1 NYGCTTVQQKGRN
14 YSARPYRAEVNS
26 ELTISCE
33 YDPADCAT
41 WQKKK
46 RQIYCDDRVVRDMSR
61 WKRGPGSVSIRLI
74 GKANGWFLE
83 QSHEFRSRLLQFDHS
98 HVLHLL
104 GTTTIN
110 GRFQCACKQ
119 LPDQQGQEKAY
130 HELPPIESAKKERAE
145 HNRNEQRDPN
155 LDIAQRRHEQVER
168 RTRPLSVNEMKNRM
182 VHSGSLKL

>member
-1 NYGCTTVQQKGRN
+1 M
-14 YSARPYRAEVNS
+14 RAKVNS
-26 ELTISCE
+26 RVTNSCDD
-33 YDPADCAT
+33 DPIEPAT
-41 WQKKK
+41 SPIKK

-61 WKRGPGSVSIRLI
+61 WKRGSGAVPIGLI

-83 QSHEFRSRLLQFDHS
+83 QRHEFRSRLLQFDHS

-119 LPDQQGQEKAY
+119 LPDQQRQEQAY
-130 HELPPIESAKKERAE
+130 HELPRVESAKKERAE
-145 HNRNEQRDPN
+145 HNRNEQRVPN
-155 LDIAQRRHEQVER
+155 LAIAQRRHEQVER
-168 RTRPLSVNEMKNRM
+168 RTRPLSVNEMKNRL